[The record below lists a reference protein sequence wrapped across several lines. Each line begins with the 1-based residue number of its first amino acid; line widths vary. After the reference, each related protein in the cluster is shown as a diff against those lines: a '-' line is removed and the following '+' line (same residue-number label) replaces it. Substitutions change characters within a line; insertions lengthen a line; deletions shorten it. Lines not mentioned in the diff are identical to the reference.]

1 MKKSFL
7 FLFILIFFFFQ
18 LANSQIVDTTFT
30 LDGIENCLHLSDT
43 TKVNVNSIVVGF
55 EKGLKINSS
64 YQVTLSG
71 KAYFYYDPQLNYD
84 QETSELPL
92 SILEIPGA
100 YLLYTSDKGS
110 QYNFISMKDTVN
122 FVPVV
127 PFFYAF
133 LADRKS
139 VADNGGE
146 IYLRLKEI
154 SPPKAKTK

>member
-7 FLFILIFFFFQ
+7 FLFVLIFSFTQIAF
-18 LANSQIVDTTFT
+18 SQIVDTTLT
-30 LDGIENCLHLSDT
+30 LDARANCLHLSDT

-55 EKGLKINSS
+55 EKGLNVNST

-71 KAYFYYDPQLNYD
+71 KAYFYYDPELNYD
-84 QETSELPL
+84 PKTSELPL
-92 SILEIPGA
+92 HILEIPGA

-110 QYNFISMKDTVN
+110 QYNWIAMKDTVT

-139 VADNGGE
+139 VADNGGK

-154 SPPKAKTK
+154 SPPKTKEN

>member
-1 MKKSFL
+1 MKISFL
-7 FLFILIFFFFQ
+7 FFVLISISLCQF
-18 LANSQIVDTTFT
+18 AHSQIVDTTFT
-30 LDGIENCLHLSDT
+30 LDAKANCFFLSDT

-55 EKGLKINSS
+55 EKGLNVNST
-64 YQVTLSG
+64 YQITLSG
-71 KAYFYYDPQLNYD
+71 KAYFYYDPKLNYD
-84 QETSELPL
+84 PETSELPL

-110 QYNFISMKDTVN
+110 QYNFISMKDTVT

-154 SPPKAKTK
+154 DSPKTK